1 MIKPHEKPRI
11 GRPPVADADKRTKLV
26 KVLTTEAELAE
37 LQHAADVASM
47 TLSTWVRSVALE
59 KARRSPAK

>member
-1 MIKPHEKPRI
+1 MNHDEKPKI
-11 GRPPVADADKRTKLV
+11 GRPPVAAADRRTKLV
-26 KVLTTEAELAE
+26 KVLTNEAELAE